1 MTTGFV
7 RMASAC
13 FFGQAQRTK
22 RHECDVSGHALVE
35 DWIRGPIREI
45 VGVLH
50 TDDVGDFKCPQ
61 ELSMGDVADADPGDQ
76 AVVPRG
82 YQGAELVDKPF
93 VGYVGVQHAQ
103 VYGGELLDTERRKI
117 LFDTRAELIGVVVGQ
132 YRAEFVSARANL
144 TDQCQSIG
152 VGRQCFPDQ
161 LIHHSGPVILRGVN
175 VIDTCID
182 GCAQHRDRLV
192 AIPGRT
198 EDTLAGQLH
207 RAIPDA
213 PDHFV
218 GQAVAATR
226 R

>member
-1 MTTGFV
+1 MPVTTGFV
-7 RMASAC
+7 RIASAC
-13 FFGQAQRTK
+13 FFGQAQRRK

-117 LFDTRAELIGVVVGQ
+117 LFDTRAELIRVIVGQ
-132 YRAEFVSARANL
+132 DRAETVPADGDLADQRQFVAVR
-144 TDQCQSIG
+144 
-152 VGRQCFPDQ
+152 VKCFPDQ
-161 LIHHSGPVILRGVN
+161 LIDHPGPVVLGSVN
-175 VIDTCID
+175 VIDTGID
-182 GCAQHRDRLV
+182 SRTQHGDCFV
-192 AIPGRT
+192 AIPRRT
-198 EDTLAGQLH
+198 EN
-207 RAIPDA
+207 
-213 PDHFV
+213 
-218 GQAVAATR
+218 AVAG
-226 R
+226 